1 MFDAAIQSTQSVP
14 QVERGVVDKIFWKGV
29 ALLESVGKAE
39 PYILSLRTEIEQL
52 IEASLLP
59 LSAYAREYDQFIEF
73 HMLKIEDALAKF
85 NLDEMDA
92 KEIKG
97 RVLFFCR
104 GWDILP
110 FNLSLLFYFKLTI

>member
-59 LSAYAREYDQFIEF
+59 LSASEYDQFIELQI
-73 HMLKIEDALAKF
+73 LKIEDALAKF

-92 KEIKG
+92 KEIKAW
-97 RVLFFCR
+97 VLFWSR
-104 GWDILP
+104 LR
-110 FNLSLLFYFKLTI
+110 YFVF

>member
-39 PYILSLRTEIEQL
+39 PYIQSLRTEIEQL

-92 KEIKG
+92 KEIKAW
-97 RVLFFCR
+97 VIFLVEAK
-104 GWDILP
+104 ILC
-110 FNLSLLFYFKLTI
+110 LLTYRFYFNKKKL